1 MPDYIFSY
9 LLILYK
15 YSATIKIP
23 LHKLRRDRLDK
34 SPAQLAIEA
43 ELARKKE
50 MDLPYEDCTEV
61 SFLQQ
66 CLDPV
71 RIDSLFFSI
80 VSLSA
85 ISLVNTSTLLSVNWS
100 YING

>member
-1 MPDYIFSY
+1 MFTCLTT
-9 LLILYK
+9 LLFLINLF

-34 SPAQLAIEA
+34 SPTQIAIEA

-61 SFLQQ
+61 MSKL
-66 CLDPV
+66 
-71 RIDSLFFSI
+71 
-80 VSLSA
+80 
-85 ISLVNTSTLLSVNWS
+85 
-100 YING
+100 